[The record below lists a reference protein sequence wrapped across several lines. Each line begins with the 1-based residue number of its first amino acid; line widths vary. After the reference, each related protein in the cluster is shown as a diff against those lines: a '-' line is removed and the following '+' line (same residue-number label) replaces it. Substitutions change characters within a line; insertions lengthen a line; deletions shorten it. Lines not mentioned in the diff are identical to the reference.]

1 MTDMSDA
8 QTAGDDPLSITVDR
22 HGDTTIVAV
31 AGELD
36 LHTSDQLT
44 QAVGRALDTGPTAVE
59 LEASGLRFADSAGL
73 RALLV
78 ARDDA
83 QRRGA
88 TLRLTEVSEPLD
100 RLLEMTGLRDVL
112 VTPAPG

>member
-8 QTAGDDPLSITVDR
+8 HATGDDPLSITVDR
-22 HGDTTIVAV
+22 RGDTAFLAV

-36 LHTSDQLT
+36 LHTSDALT
-44 QAVGRALDTGPTAVE
+44 QAVGRALDTGPAAVE
-59 LEASGLRFADSAGL
+59 LEASGLSFADSAGL

-88 TLRLTEVSEPLD
+88 SLRLTAVSQPLD

-112 VTPAPG
+112 VTGASD

>member
-8 QTAGDDPLSITVDR
+8 QTAGADPLSITVDR
-22 HGDTTIVAV
+22 RGDTALLAV

-44 QAVGRALDTGPTAVE
+44 QAVGHALDTAPAAVE
-59 LEASGLRFADSAGL
+59 LDASGLSFADSAGL

-88 TLRLTEVSEPLD
+88 TLRLTAVSEPLD

-112 VTPAPG
+112 IAGASG